1 MKILHLIAQYPDRTG
16 SGIYCKNIIHS
27 LGQRESYRQA
37 VLYGR
42 NKEQARP
49 VFFKE
54 GEVSFS
60 LEEYPLVFDGGDL
73 AFPLPGMSD
82 IMPYKSSVYKE
93 MTEGQFAEY
102 KALFRRRI
110 KQAVEEVQPDILL
123 VHHLWILASLA
134 LEQNLPTIAIC
145 HGTDIRQ
152 AKQNPQLFTR
162 HVQGLEKLSAVV
174 ALTKEQKEEIQA
186 IYGIAKERIRVGG
199 GAYDPCIFFADESYK
214 QVDEKDIRASLE
226 IEVPENP
233 TSAGETGRKKKTGQA
248 DRTQK
253 TIDFVYIGKISAAK
267 GSPELIE
274 AFRGL
279 DQEDAR
285 LFILGAVDESLTD
298 EYEKAVAGDG
308 RIYTYLPKSQEEMAF
323 LMRQKDIFV
332 FPSYYEGLGLVA
344 IEAMA
349 QGLRLVV
356 NDLPALRSFLG
367 PEIWQNE
374 DISVV
379 DMPKLLQLDDIDPA
393 EREDYILRLRQ
404 AMAHQYERVK
414 HTKEKS
420 SLLSAC
426 KDFTWDGLAARIEEL
441 AGEVLSAFRKA

>member
-16 SGIYCKNIIHS
+16 SGIYCKNIIQS
-27 LGQRESYRQA
+27 LGQNKAYRQA

-42 NKEQARP
+42 NKEQAKP
-49 VFFKE
+49 VFIKE
-54 GEVSFS
+54 EEDFFS

-73 AFPLPGMSD
+73 DFPLPGMSD
-82 IMPYKSSVYKE
+82 VMPYTSSVYKE
-93 MTEGQFAEY
+93 MTERQFAEY
-102 KALFRRRI
+102 KAHFRQRI
-110 KQAVEEVQPDILL
+110 KQAVEEIQPDILL

-134 LEQNLPTIAIC
+134 LERNLPTIAIC

-152 AKQNPQLFTR
+152 AKQNPQLFNE

-186 IYGIAKERIRVGG
+186 IYGIAEEKIRVGG
-199 GAYDPCIFFADESYK
+199 GAYDPCIFFANESYK
-214 QVDEKDIRASLE
+214 RVDAKDTGASLE
-226 IEVPENP
+226 IEGSENP
-233 TSAGETGRKKKTGQA
+233 TSKEETDRKRKTV
-248 DRTQK
+248 
-253 TIDFVYIGKISAAK
+253 DFVYIGKISAAK
-267 GSPELIE
+267 GSPELLE

-279 DQEDAR
+279 EQEDAR
-285 LFILGAVDESLTD
+285 LFILGAVDKNLAG

-308 RIYTYLPKSQEEMAF
+308 RIHTYLPKSQEEMAF

-349 QGLRLVV
+349 QGLRIVV

-379 DMPKLLQLDDIDPA
+379 DMPRLLHLDEIDPA

-426 KDFTWDGLAARIEEL
+426 KDFTWDGLAARIEGL
-441 AGEVLSAFRKA
+441 LGEVLNFCG